1 MKRSRA
7 YKTFSDWK
15 QREMRMLIWALS
27 VGIIAAAAAGLT
39 IWYISRNGSPR

>member
-1 MKRSRA
+1 MKRSRT

-15 QREMRMLIWALS
+15 QRELRMLIWAVA

-39 IWYISRNGSPR
+39 IWYISRFGSPR

>member
-15 QREMRMLIWALS
+15 QREMRTLIWALA
-27 VGIIAAAAAGLT
+27 VGAVAAAVAGLL
-39 IWYISRNGSPR
+39 IWFVSRSGNPR